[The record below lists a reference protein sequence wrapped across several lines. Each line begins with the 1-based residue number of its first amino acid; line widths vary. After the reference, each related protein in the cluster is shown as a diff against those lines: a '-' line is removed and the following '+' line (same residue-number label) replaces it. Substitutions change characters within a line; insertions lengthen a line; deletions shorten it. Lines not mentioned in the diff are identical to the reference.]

1 MIEVFEI
8 RPEGFVPKVEVAACY
23 VEIDG
28 RILLLQVGDHK
39 SEPGKWGVP
48 AGKKESGE
56 TIENT
61 AQRELFEETGILV
74 SSSAQVEHVGALYL
88 RKPEVDYIYH
98 MFRVRLH
105 EMPAVQLS
113 AEHQGY
119 VWASAQEVDQMP
131 LMAGAKEALEKFRSS

>member
-1 MIEVFEI
+1 MIEVFEKQ
-8 RPEGFVPKVEVAACY
+8 PEGFVPKVEVAACY

-74 SSSAQVEHVGALYL
+74 SSSAHVEHVGALYL
-88 RKPEVDYIYH
+88 RKPEVDYVYH

-105 EMPAVQLS
+105 EIPVVQLS

-119 VWASAQEVDQMP
+119 IWASAQEVDQMP